1 MQRHTGAKIIPAQL
15 QAFDVLTKRNRKPM
29 IFNLKLF
36 CHFWKD
42 LKQCARVPQR
52 EMTEKPL
59 SKWLEPPA
67 KLRDN
72 LKQHAVTRWV
82 INSLP
87 RRFHNYLPSCLHL
100 DYKVHRSKYPLIC
113 LIIVIIIVVEVF
125 PCYLGRGVPFDY
137 LVFVNWLLHFWHFCK
152 SWWIFGF

>member
-1 MQRHTGAKIIPAQL
+1 
-15 QAFDVLTKRNRKPM
+15 M

-82 INSLP
+82 INYLP

-125 PCYLGRGVPFDY
+125 LVILEGESPLIILFLSTDFCIFDI
-137 LVFVNWLLHFWHFCK
+137 FVKVGEFSAFSCI
-152 SWWIFGF
+152 SWNILSLSSPEQFFPHI